1 MVHFLMI
8 ITLKYIKNR
17 NIMITLKCKI
27 VKKEITDLMR
37 IKAEEIYKNAWEKE
51 MNIESFMLGVQTV
64 LSNLQVKID
73 K

>member
-8 ITLKYIKNR
+8 ITLKYIKKR

>member
-1 MVHFLMI
+1 MVHFRMTI
-8 ITLKYIKNR
+8 IPKYIKNR
-17 NIMITLKCKI
+17 NNMITIKCKI

>member
-1 MVHFLMI
+1 MI
-8 ITLKYIKNR
+8 IIQKYIKKR
-17 NIMITLKCKI
+17 NNMITIKCKI

-37 IKAEEIYKNAWEKE
+37 IKAEEIYKYAWQKE
-51 MNIESFMLGVQTV
+51 MNIESFMLGVKTV

>member
-1 MVHFLMI
+1 
-8 ITLKYIKNR
+8 
-17 NIMITLKCKI
+17 MITLKCKI

-37 IKAEEIYKNAWEKE
+37 IKAEEIYENAWEKE

>member
-1 MVHFLMI
+1 MI
-8 ITLKYIKNR
+8 IIQKYIKKR
-17 NIMITLKCKI
+17 NNMITIKCKI

-37 IKAEEIYKNAWEKE
+37 IKAEEIYENAWEKE

>member
-1 MVHFLMI
+1 
-8 ITLKYIKNR
+8 
-17 NIMITLKCKI
+17 MITLKCKI

-37 IKAEEIYKNAWEKE
+37 IKAEEIYKYAWQKE
-51 MNIESFMLGVQTV
+51 MNIESFMLGVKTV